1 MVLGK
6 VLVDVECCSI
16 SSHAVGKSSSKQA
29 PNDTFPHP
37 PDFKITKRRENVT
50 REDQA
55 DQHASAA
62 R

>member
-1 MVLGK
+1 MRLK
-6 VLVDVECCSI
+6 
-16 SSHAVGKSSSKQA
+16 KSSSKQA
-29 PNDTFPHP
+29 PNDKFPHP

>member
-1 MVLGK
+1 MVFEKAL
-6 VLVDVECCSI
+6 DVECCII
-16 SSHAVGKSSSKQA
+16 SSHTIGKSSSKQA
-29 PNDTFPHP
+29 PNHTFPRP

-55 DQHASAA
+55 DQHPSAA